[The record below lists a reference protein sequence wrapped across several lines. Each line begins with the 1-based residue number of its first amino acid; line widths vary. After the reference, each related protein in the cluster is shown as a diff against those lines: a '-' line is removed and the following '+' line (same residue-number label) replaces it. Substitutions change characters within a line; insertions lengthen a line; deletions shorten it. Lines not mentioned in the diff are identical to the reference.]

1 MWTGLG
7 AHTRQSPGSTGHTT
21 TPASEVNSLALF
33 APGPLNLT
41 QHARLPWF
49 QPKARS
55 RNENTIPGGAAI
67 RRVKEDVRG
76 NEKRTGPGGGAWK
89 KALLKR
95 AWGRHSDKN
104 DREPRPYMT
113 RSKSLLSRFFGWTAG
128 VFFFVERRGG
138 PLPEGPLLV
147 VANHPNS
154 LMDPLVL
161 IRVLDRQ
168 TRPLAESPPLRPE
181 GPGVHSPGHGRPTGL
196 PEAGPPRRNEKEPGD
211 LRCGRSRSPQG
222 EAIQIYPE
230 GLSHSEASLAPMRT
244 GTARIAFQAE
254 EEADWTSGLQIV
266 PVGLTYIRKTF
277 FRGRVV
283 ALVGDPILVA
293 DWKEAHTSDARAAV
307 RDLTERIRD
316 GLERVTLS
324 AESPREREL
333 IEVAERV
340 FAREMGLVKWRER
353 ETLAERL
360 PRLKL
365 FARGAAWLRTENP
378 DRYRRLARRI
388 RALERAA
395 GILGAGEAG
404 VPPEYRVRA
413 TLRYALVE
421 GGILLLEA
429 PFAAVGILA
438 WLPVYLLS
446 WPVAQRMHPKFETLS
461 TLKFSASVFL
471 ALLTFMAWTF
481 LAWLL
486 GGWIWALGIG
496 LILIPLGLLAIAW
509 HERWM
514 RVEEDV
520 KLFFRV
526 AFKRDRRDRLAEMR
540 TELLKEFDRI
550 GKRMEAGDRAAARKQ
565 DAESLH

>member
-1 MWTGLG
+1 MWGFEPLASRKETLAEEG
-7 AHTRQSPGSTGHTT
+7 PG
-21 TPASEVNSLALF
+21 TPLS
-33 APGPLNLT
+33 
-41 QHARLPWF
+41 
-49 QPKARS
+49 
-55 RNENTIPGGAAI
+55 
-67 RRVKEDVRG
+67 D
-76 NEKRTGPGGGAWK
+76 KRTATT
-89 KALLKR
+89 
-95 AWGRHSDKN
+95 
-104 DREPRPYMT
+104 RPSMT
-113 RSKSLLSRFFGWTAG
+113 QSKSLLSRFFGWTAG
-128 VFFFVERRGG
+128 VFFHVERQGG
-138 PLPEGPLLV
+138 PVPEGPLVV

-168 TRPLAESPPLRPE
+168 TRPLAKASLFDQKILGYILRALK
-181 GPGVHSPGHGRPTGL
+181 GL
-196 PEAGPPRRNEKEPGD
+196 PVYRKQDLPGEMRKNQGTFDAAVEA
-211 LRCGRSRSPQG
+211 LQHG

-230 GLSHSEASLAPMRT
+230 GLSHSEASLAPLRT

-254 EEADWTSGLQIV
+254 NGSDWTSGLQIL

-283 ALVGDPILVA
+283 AMVGNPIPVA
-293 DWKEAHTSDARAAV
+293 EWRGAHAADEREAV

-316 GLERVTLS
+316 SLEQVTLS

-333 IEVAERV
+333 IEIAERMY
-340 FAREMGLVKWRER
+340 AREVGLVRWRER
-353 ETLAERL
+353 ETLGERL

-365 FARGAAWLRTENP
+365 FARGAAWLRTEDP
-378 DRYRRLARRI
+378 ARYRRLASRI
-388 RALERAA
+388 RAYERAA

-404 VPPEYRVRA
+404 VPPEYRLGA

-446 WPVAQRMHPKFETLS
+446 RPIVRRIRPEYEALS
-461 TLKFSASVFL
+461 TFKFSASAFL
-471 ALLTFMAWTF
+471 ALLTLSGWTF

-486 GGWIWALGIG
+486 GGWTWALGIG
-496 LILIPLGLLAIAW
+496 AILIPLGLLAIAW

-514 RVEEDV
+514 RMEEDL
-520 KLFFRV
+520 KLFLRV

-540 TELLKEFDRI
+540 RELVKEFDRI
-550 GKRMEAGDRAAARKQ
+550 GRRMEAGDRASAREP
-565 DAESLH
+565 DPEPEPIP